1 MPALKFINQDES
13 HNNESKGKDED
24 TDENTD
30 QRYVNFL

>member
-1 MPALKFINQDES
+1 MPALKFINQDD
-13 HNNESKGKDED
+13 NESNGKDED